1 MAEAAGSEGPRRLHW
16 SSMLSTLG
24 AGARSMWGLFAG
36 GAYFAASGQW
46 LLVAGVLGA
55 TLVFSIIGAIVGW
68 RTFTYRPSG
77 DEIRIDSGLL
87 NRKHRSI
94 PFDRIQD
101 AEISQGP
108 VARLLGVARVK
119 LETGGSSGDKDE
131 GVLQAVLLAE
141 AEALR
146 QLVRA
151 RRSGLAFDPHPDS
164 DQPEEEQIEAAPLYA
179 MDTRRLVIAGTFN
192 FSLAVFAGL
201 AGLTQTFGDVLGFD
215 PFRRGFWREMES
227 TIGPFAAIVLA
238 HQVTA
243 VIAGIAVVAL
253 LGLATGIVRTILRD
267 YGFRIDRTPAGLRR
281 RRGLLTR
288 SDVTL
293 QVRRV
298 QAAVIGSGPVR
309 FHFGWCDLKLQS
321 LAQDESGKDDHIVAP
336 LASDDEVDTLLAE
349 ISVQPVGA
357 VSNWQPVSRA
367 YFTAFLMATSPLYVA
382 ALAQGVFAPWIGAA
396 FALLIAGVQGTRFI
410 AWKRTAYVRDGD
422 RLLVRR
428 GWWRRR
434 LTILPAR
441 NIQTLDLNESFI
453 SRWFGV
459 ASLEFGV
466 AGGSGHSV
474 PAIPRERA
482 RQLRS
487 ELLSSAT

>member
-1 MAEAAGSEGPRRLHW
+1 
-16 SSMLSTLG
+16 MLSTLG
-24 AGARSMWGLFAG
+24 AGVRSMWGLFAG

-46 LLVAGVLGA
+46 LLVAAVLGA
-55 TLVFSIIGAIVGW
+55 SLVFSIVGAVVGW

-87 NRKHRSI
+87 SRKHRSI

-101 AEISQGP
+101 VDISQGP
-108 VARLLGVARVK
+108 VARILGVAKVK
-119 LETGGSSGDKDE
+119 LETGGSSGDRDE

-151 RRSGLAFDPHPDS
+151 RRSGLALDRQAGS
-164 DQPEEEQIEAAPLYA
+164 DRGVAEQTEVAPLYA
-179 MDTRRLVIAGTFN
+179 LDSRRLLIAGTFN

-215 PFRRGFWREMES
+215 PFRRGFWREMEA

-253 LGLATGIVRTILRD
+253 LGLATGVVRTVLRD

-281 RRGLLTR
+281 RRGLLTK

-298 QAAVIGSGPVR
+298 QTAVIGTGPVR
-309 FHFGWCDLKLQS
+309 SCFGWRDLKLQS
-321 LAQDESGKDDHIVAP
+321 LAQDESGRDDHLIAP
-336 LASDDEVDTLLAE
+336 LAKDGEIDTLLAE
-349 ISVQPVGA
+349 IRLQPVSR
-357 VSNWQPVSRA
+357 VPDWQPVSRA
-367 YFTAFLMATSPLYVA
+367 YFTTFLIATSPLYLA
-382 ALAQGVFAPWIGAA
+382 ALAQGMFEPWVGAA
-396 FALLIAGVQGTRFI
+396 IALLIAGMQGTRFV
-410 AWKRTAYVRDGD
+410 AWRRTAYVRDGD

-487 ELLSSAT
+487 ELLSSSA

>member
-1 MAEAAGSEGPRRLHW
+1 
-16 SSMLSTLG
+16 MLATLG
-24 AGARSMWGLFAG
+24 AGARSMWGVFAG

-46 LLVAGVLGA
+46 LLVAGL
-55 TLVFSIIGAIVGW
+55 IGASLIFSLVGAVVQW

-101 AEISQGP
+101 VDISQGP

-119 LETGGSSGDKDE
+119 METGGSGADKDE
-131 GVLQAVLLAE
+131 GVLQAVLLEE
-141 AEALR
+141 AEALL

-151 RRSGLAFDPHPDS
+151 RRSGATAERALDIVPADDE
-164 DQPEEEQIEAAPLYA
+164 DVETAPLYVI
-179 MDTRRLVIAGTFN
+179 DNKRLLVAGTFN

-201 AGLTQTFGDVLGFD
+201 AGFTQTFGDVLGID

-227 TIGPFAAIVLA
+227 VIGPVAAVVLA

-243 VIAGIAVVAL
+243 VLAGIFVVAFM
-253 LGLATGIVRTILRD
+253 GLATGVVTTVLRD
-267 YGFRIDRTPAGLRR
+267 YGFRVDRTQAGLRR
-281 RRGLLTR
+281 RRGLVTR
-288 SDVTL
+288 TDVTL

-309 FHFGWCDLKLQS
+309 SHFGWRDLKLQS
-321 LAQDESGKDDHIVAP
+321 LAQDESGKDDHLIAP
-336 LASDDEVDTLLAE
+336 LATDGEVDSILAE
-349 ISVQPVGA
+349 IGVRPVGTA
-357 VSNWQPVSRA
+357 SDWQPVSSA
-367 YFTAFLMATSPLYVA
+367 YLTTFLIATSPLYLI
-382 ALAQGVFAPWIGAA
+382 ALVQTLVTPWLGAG
-396 FALLIAGVQGTRFI
+396 FVTLIAGAQITRWI

-441 NIQTLDLNESFI
+441 NIQTLDVNESFVG
-453 SRWFGV
+453 RWFGV
-459 ASLEFGV
+459 ASLQFGV
-466 AGGSGHSV
+466 AGGSGHSL

-482 RQLRS
+482 RQLRG
-487 ELLSSAT
+487 ELLTIAI

>member
-1 MAEAAGSEGPRRLHW
+1 MVEAAVAEPRRLHW
-16 SSMLSTLG
+16 SSMLATLG
-24 AGARSMWGLFAG
+24 TGVRSMWGVFAG

-46 LLVAGVLGA
+46 LLVAGLVAASLIFSVVGA
-55 TLVFSIIGAIVGW
+55 VVQW

-101 AEISQGP
+101 VDISQGP

-119 LETGGSSGDKDE
+119 LETGGSGADKDE
-131 GVLQAVLLAE
+131 GVLQAVLREE

-151 RRSGLAFDPHPDS
+151 RRSGLTLERSPDAGRVGDS
-164 DQPEEEQIEAAPLYA
+164 EVEAAPLYS
-179 MDTRRLVIAGTFN
+179 MDNKRLLVAGTFN

-201 AGLTQTFGDVLGFD
+201 AGLTQTFGDVLGID

-227 TIGPFAAIVLA
+227 VIGPVAAVVLA
-238 HQVTA
+238 HQATA
-243 VIAGIAVVAL
+243 LLAGIFVVAF
-253 LGLATGIVRTILRD
+253 LGLATGILTTVLRD
-267 YGFRIDRTPAGLRR
+267 YGFRIDRSEAGLRR
-281 RRGLLTR
+281 RRGLITK

-309 FHFGWCDLKLQS
+309 SHFGWRDLKLQS
-321 LAQDESGKDDHIVAP
+321 LAQDESGKDDHVVAP
-336 LASDDEVDTLLAE
+336 LATDGEVDGLLTE
-349 ISVQPVGA
+349 IGLQPVAA
-357 VSNWQPVSRA
+357 VPDWQPVSRA
-367 YFTAFLMATSPLYVA
+367 YVTMFLVATSPLYLVALAQTLISPWLGVAVA
-382 ALAQGVFAPWIGAA
+382 ALVAGAQA
-396 FALLIAGVQGTRFI
+396 TRWV
-410 AWKRTAYVRDGD
+410 AWKRTAFVRDGH

-441 NIQTLDLNESFI
+441 NIQTLDVNESFVG
-453 SRWFGV
+453 RWFGV
-459 ASLEFGV
+459 ASLQFGV
-466 AGGSGHSV
+466 AGGSGHSI
-474 PAIPRERA
+474 PAISRERA

-487 ELLSSAT
+487 ELLTPAI